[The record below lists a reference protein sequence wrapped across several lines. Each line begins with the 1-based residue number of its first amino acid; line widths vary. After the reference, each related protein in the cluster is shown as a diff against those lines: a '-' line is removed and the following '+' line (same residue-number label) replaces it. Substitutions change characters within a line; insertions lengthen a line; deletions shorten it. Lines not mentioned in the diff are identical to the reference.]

1 MVIKLIDAA
10 RSVLEATVS
19 SGTARVENIHNLVMD
34 YARGYTEGDK
44 EGVDRDSIYQLVR
57 DITAEI
63 GGFADDVLDVSED
76 ARDSLKKK

>member
-1 MVIKLIDAA
+1 MIKLIDAA
-10 RSVLEATVS
+10 RSVLEATLS
-19 SGTARVENIHNLVMD
+19 SGTVRVENIHNLVVD
-34 YARGYTEGDK
+34 YARGYLEGEK

-76 ARDSLKKK
+76 ARGTIKKK